1 MSSFPAIDVATW
13 VVRICGG
20 LTTKTAYSELKSTR
34 KRKQRKSIIFKVLLV
49 ERVRGYFGNSR
60 AKVVRL
66 GAEKIL
72 YPLSSTGSKLLK
84 HLRWG
89 FPYSRAKTETQLPDY
104 FKYLRK
110 FLAIIF
116 NWTKTAHQT
125 VFFQF
130 LHFSFFS
137 VFLVC

>member
-20 LTTKTAYSELKSTR
+20 LTTKTAYSELRSTR

-66 GAEKIL
+66 GAEKTL

-110 FLAIIF
+110 FPAIIF
-116 NWTKTAHQT
+116 N
-125 VFFQF
+125 
-130 LHFSFFS
+130 
-137 VFLVC
+137 

>member
-1 MSSFPAIDVATW
+1 MSSFPAIDVAMW

-34 KRKQRKSIIFKVLLV
+34 KRKQRKSIILKVLLV
-49 ERVRGYFGNSR
+49 KRVRGYFGNSR

-66 GAEKIL
+66 GAEKTL

-110 FLAIIF
+110 FPAIIF
-116 NWTKTAHQT
+116 N
-125 VFFQF
+125 
-130 LHFSFFS
+130 
-137 VFLVC
+137 